1 LRFQFCTASSDSQL
15 PTVGQRQTADTT
27 PTISGTAHLEEG
39 DTLTVEV
46 GGVTYIAG
54 YIGLFSD
61 ANGTWELS
69 VDPDS
74 PLAPGTYDVTVT
86 VTDAVG
92 NETVDTTS
100 GELTIDPTL
109 PSEPS
114 VVSQTTDNTTPTIT
128 GTAELNSSTTLTVEL
143 DGTLYSDGEGQLIS
157 NPDGSWTLALPSPL
171 GVGVYDVIATVTD
184 ARGNAVTDGTVS
196 ELTILTNDDG
206 GSASTSIDVDV
217 PAPPDPDFDG
227 DGVPDAIDLD
237 DDNDGIPDT
246 PEGTRDT
253 DGDGQPDFQ
262 DLDSDNDGI
271 ADIVEVQGED
281 ANHDFRID
289 NFVDLNNNGLSDELE
304 VLPFELVD
312 TDGDLVPDFL
322 DLDSDNDGLS
332 DLLESGGVDQNH
344 DGRIDEFADADGDG
358 ADDARQIV
366 GPAGR
371 DSDNDGIPNRLD
383 LDSDNDGLTDAAESG
398 AITDINDGI
407 TDPLRDTDGDGIPD
421 SVDVDLTGGADVD
434 GDGIDDEFD
443 ASILFGDD
451 ADRDG
456 IIDSADPDA
465 NGDGFADDPNNVL
478 GSGESL
484 PDQNANGVADMLEGP
499 AGVVR
504 SGLDGYAGCSLVEPT
519 GKRASDPLFAMLGLA
534 ALIGCVRRRRVTR

>member
-1 LRFQFCTASSDSQL
+1 MKRANNAMLLNPLTASILSVLFLSAAPVAASVADTTDSQL

-196 ELTILTNDDG
+196 ELTIL
-206 GSASTSIDVDV
+206 
-217 PAPPDPDFDG
+217 
-227 DGVPDAIDLD
+227 IDLD